1 MRRLA
6 CLVGVFTVLFLAAP
20 AAAQELRDP
29 FDPLLTTGGSD
40 TTDTVPPTS
49 DTPVTT
55 PPTENPLETPT
66 PTDNLPTTGSDPKSW
81 LALGYFLL
89 AAGTTMIAMARV
101 AEHGARRTA

>member
-20 AAAQELRDP
+20 ATAQELRDP

-40 TTDTVPPTS
+40 TTDPVTS

-55 PPTENPLETPT
+55 PPTDTPLENPTP
-66 PTDNLPTTGSDPKSW
+66 PTDNLPTTGSDPRSW

-101 AEHGARRTA
+101 AESGARRTA

>member
-1 MRRLA
+1 MCRLA
-6 CLVGVFTVLFLAAP
+6 CLVGVFTVVFLAAP

-40 TTDTVPPTS
+40 TTGTVTS
-49 DTPVTT
+49 DPPVST
-55 PPTENPLETPT
+55 PPTDTPLENPT

-89 AAGTTMIAMARV
+89 AAGTTLIAMARV
-101 AEHGARRTA
+101 AEHGTRRTA